1 MTDER
6 TETFPVSSGQ
16 ERLLLLDRTDPS
28 GLQYA
33 VVEAALIGPGLEPD
47 HLERCIRAL
56 VARHDALRV
65 TFSWERERPVQR
77 VHEALEPEISRH
89 ARVAGQE
96 LPALVDELVR
106 RPFDLEHGPLFRVL
120 IAELEDGRCALMFSA
135 HHAVVDGL
143 SMDIIFRELAIL
155 YEDGELQAAPAVSYP
170 DWASWQREQQDGPA
184 GEAGIEH
191 WRSVLRGAPE
201 LLALPWDRRRPDTQ
215 SSSGETI
222 EVLIPQDLVERVV
235 ALARRQRVTPFA
247 VYQSVFAVLLSR
259 LSSQEDVVLA
269 FPASGRE
276 HSELDAVVGFFV
288 NTVPLRVSIPSG
300 VSFATLLRET
310 AAATIDA
317 VAHQD
322 VPLERIVS
330 SVAPRRDPAWHPL
343 FQVLISW
350 DGSAG
355 IQRLGGLDVSRFP
368 IRLPIAKFD
377 LSLVLSPIEGGVNAA
392 FEFRTDLLDA
402 STVTRWADHLVVLL
416 SALVEYPDVPVAQAP
431 LMSAAETARVTRY
444 GMGPAVTIPRLAL
457 PELWDRSVAQWPDR
471 PAVIHGDDVWSYA
484 EMDARSVR
492 LAGQLQ
498 KVGVGPASRVGIRM
512 TRSLDMFAAVLA
524 VLKTGAAYVPLDPSY
539 PPARLD
545 QMSSD
550 AGVLLEIDNISND
563 DEGFFN
569 PPTVLS
575 DSLAYVI
582 YTSGSTGEPKGVC
595 VRHSSVTNLAL
606 AQGDILDIGPQDRV
620 AQFASLSFDVS
631 VAEMWIT
638 WARGA
643 ALVLIDTDR
652 RIGPALA
659 QLLRRQRVSVL
670 VASPTA
676 LGTLDPADHPE
687 LRVVVTTGEACP
699 PWLVD
704 RWGAGRRLVNAYGP
718 TETTVWATAAEL
730 APGEQVT
737 IGAAMPNTSVRLVDR
752 CGALVPLGVVG
763 ELWIG
768 GSGVAAGYLNRP
780 ELTGERFGSGQYR
793 TGDLGLMRAD
803 GSIVL
808 VGRADDQVKLHGYR
822 IELGEVE
829 SVLMSH
835 PAVAAAVADIRSDGE
850 SRRLVGYIVT
860 RDGQLPP
867 RLRAWMAALVPKH
880 LVPSVFC
887 VIPAVPLSPAGKVD
901 RAALP
906 EPGGQRREITTG
918 FAAPRTALEEQLSV
932 VWATQLGLERVG
944 VHDNFFDLGG
954 DSLGL
959 MRVYQALQD
968 LDELPMLDITDLF
981 KYPTVAS
988 LARGLTDDPGDRS
1001 FVGNDRRR
1009 SVLARRRGRR
1019 P

>member
-1 MTDER
+1 MADER

-16 ERLLLLDRTDPS
+16 ERLLLLDRTDAS
-28 GLQYA
+28 GMQYA
-33 VVEAALIGPGLEPD
+33 VVEAALVAPGLEPD
-47 HLERCIRAL
+47 RLERCVRAL
-56 VARHDALRV
+56 VARHAALRV
-65 TFSWERERPVQR
+65 TFLWESERPVQR

-96 LPALVDELVR
+96 LPALVDRLAR
-106 RPFDLEHGPLFRVL
+106 RPFDLEHGPLVRVL
-120 IAELEDGRCALMFSA
+120 IAELEDGRCALVVSA

-143 SMDIIFRELAIL
+143 SMDIIFRELAVL
-155 YEDGELQAAPAVSYP
+155 YEGGELQPIPAVSYP

-184 GEAGIEH
+184 GAAGIEH

-201 LLALPWDRRRPDTQ
+201 LLALPWDRRRPDIQ
-215 SSSGETI
+215 GSSGETI
-222 EVLIPQDLVERVV
+222 EVLIPRDLVGQVA
-235 ALARRQRVTPFA
+235 ALARRQRVTPFV

-259 LSSQEDVVLA
+259 LSGQEDVVFA
-269 FPASGRE
+269 FPAAGRE
-276 HSELDAVVGFFV
+276 HPELDAVVGFFV
-288 NTVPLRVSIPSG
+288 NTVPLRVRIPSG
-300 VSFATLLRET
+300 VSFTSLLRET
-310 AAATIDA
+310 ASAMIDA
-317 VAHQD
+317 AAHQD

-330 SVAPRRDPAWHPL
+330 AVAPRRDPAWHPL

-355 IQRLGGLDVSRFP
+355 MQRLGGLDVSRFP

-377 LSLVLSPIEGGVNAA
+377 LSLVLSPVEGGVNAA

-416 SALVEYPDVPVAQAP
+416 AALLEDPEAPVSRAP
-431 LMSAAETARVTRY
+431 LMSAAERARVTRH
-444 GMGPAVTIPRLAL
+444 GTGPVVAIPPLAL

-471 PAVIHGDDVWSYA
+471 PAVVHGDDVWSYA
-484 EMDARSVR
+484 EMDERSVR

-498 KVGVGPASRVGIRM
+498 KAGVGPGSRVGIRM
-512 TRSLDMFAAVLA
+512 ARSLDMFAAVLA
-524 VLKTGAAYVPLDPSY
+524 VLRTGAAYVPLDPSY

-545 QMSSD
+545 LMTSD
-550 AGVLLEIDNISND
+550 AGVLLEIDSIPSD
-563 DEGFFN
+563 DEGFFS
-569 PPTVLS
+569 PSPVLP

-582 YTSGSTGEPKGVC
+582 YTSGSTGEPKGVR

-606 AQGDILDIGPQDRV
+606 AQGDILDVGPQDRV

-659 QLLRRQRVSVL
+659 QVLRRQRVSVL
-670 VASPTA
+670 VAPPTA

-699 PWLVD
+699 PWLAD
-704 RWGAGRRLVNAYGP
+704 RWGVGRRLVNAYGP

-730 APGEQVT
+730 TPGDEVT
-737 IGAAMPNTSVRLVDR
+737 IGTAMPNTSVRLADR

-780 ELTGERFGSGQYR
+780 ELTDERFDSGLYR

-808 VGRADDQVKLHGYR
+808 VGRADDQVKLHGFR

-829 SVLMSH
+829 SVLMTH
-835 PAVAAAVADIRSDGE
+835 PAVDAAVVDIRSDGE

-860 RDGQLPP
+860 EDGQLPP
-867 RLRAWMAALVPKH
+867 RLRSWMTALVPTH
-880 LVPSVFC
+880 L
-887 VIPAVPLSPAGKVD
+887 
-901 RAALP
+901 
-906 EPGGQRREITTG
+906 
-918 FAAPRTALEEQLSV
+918 
-932 VWATQLGLERVG
+932 
-944 VHDNFFDLGG
+944 
-954 DSLGL
+954 
-959 MRVYQALQD
+959 
-968 LDELPMLDITDLF
+968 
-981 KYPTVAS
+981 AS
-988 LARGLTDDPGDRS
+988 IHR
-1001 FVGNDRRR
+1001 
-1009 SVLARRRGRR
+1009 
-1019 P
+1019 